1 MTSVKE
7 VKVTKVEGGA
17 EVVGEDVSVD
27 DTMVVKDNE
36 ADDEVKEGRVVGTM
50 VVVSSTT
57 PVVVV

>member
-36 ADDEVKEGRVVGTM
+36 ADDEVK
-50 VVVSSTT
+50 
-57 PVVVV
+57 